1 MIYIF
6 DIDGTLVNSK
16 LRHSVLLKDI
26 LIEYG
31 KKIPVNFEDDYI
43 KSKCGGLSTK
53 NYLSTKLGF
62 DDGLSQKI
70 ATEWVEKIENEEYL
84 MLDELYDDCVPT
96 LERLFKNNKIYFL
109 SSRSQPLLLKQE
121 LIHFDI
127 MKYADKLL
135 ISIPGEGASGKA
147 KYIKKLKDENADEEI
162 LVIGDTEIDYKAAI
176 SANVRYYILNRG
188 FRNCDYWNN
197 CNVQSYD
204 SLYRVS

>member
-26 LIEYG
+26 LIEYD
-31 KKIPVNFEDDYI
+31 KKIPVNFEADYI
-43 KSKCGGLSTK
+43 KCKCGGISTK
-53 NYLSTKLGF
+53 HYLSTKLGF

-70 ATEWVEKIENEEYL
+70 AAEWVEKIENEEYL

-96 LERLFKNNKIYFL
+96 LERLFKKNKIYFL

-121 LIHFDI
+121 LIHLDI

-135 ISIPGEGASGKA
+135 ISRPDDGADGKA
-147 KYIKKLKDENADEEI
+147 KYIKKLKHENTDEEV
-162 LVIGDTEIDYKAAI
+162 LVIGDTEIDYEAAVI
-176 SANVRYYILNRG
+176 ANVRYYILNRG
-188 FRNCDYWNN
+188 FRNCDYWDN
-197 CNVQSYD
+197 CQVQSYD
-204 SLYRVS
+204 SLYCIF